1 MKILILGGDERYNIL
16 INGLKLNHDV
26 DSFGFNDSINLEDI
40 DIKKYN
46 VVILPVS
53 GISNN
58 YEIKT
63 LNGLKKLDNDFF
75 KYASGN
81 LIIYTGIVNDT
92 LKSMINGRN
101 LISFL
106 ADEKVNNE
114 NNDITVDGII
124 NELEK
129 YDFNNICILGYGN
142 IGKRLDEKLKGY
154 NLVFGIK
161 EYSDY
166 CTLKGKCFY
175 TCNPNTMKIAFAESD
190 CIINTVPQNIITKE
204 MLEGCKAKII
214 DVSSFPY
221 GASKEVRESFKNY
234 GIYPGIPAKYNPS
247 RSGKILLKKIQKEI
261 GG

>member
-1 MKILILGGDERYNIL
+1 MKILILGGDERYNVL
-16 INGLKLNHDV
+16 IDGLKRNHDV
-26 DSFGFNDSINLEDI
+26 DTFGFSESINLEDI

-46 VVILPVS
+46 IVILPVS

-63 LNGLKKLDNDFF
+63 LNGLKKLDNEFF
-75 KYASGN
+75 KYAKED

-92 LKSMINGRN
+92 LKGMINDKN

-106 ADEKVNNE
+106 ADEKINSE

-124 NELEK
+124 NELEN

-142 IGKRLDEKLKGY
+142 LGKRLDKKLKGY
-154 NLVFGIK
+154 NVIFGVK

-190 CIINTVPQNIITKE
+190 CIINTVPQNIITSD
-204 MLEGCKAKII
+204 MLEGCTAKII
-214 DVSSFPY
+214 DVSSPPY
-221 GASKEVRESFKNY
+221 GASKEVRESFENY